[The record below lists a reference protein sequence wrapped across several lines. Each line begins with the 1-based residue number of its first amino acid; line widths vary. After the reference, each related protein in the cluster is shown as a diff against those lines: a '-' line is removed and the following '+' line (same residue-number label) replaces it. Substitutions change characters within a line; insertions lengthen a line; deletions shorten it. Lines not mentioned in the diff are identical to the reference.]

1 MNDSVNSD
9 GSGDVF
15 SDVYSVDEFLELA
28 DRLGKQAEQDQGP
41 SPQLCAVLG
50 RPVGHS
56 LSPVIHL
63 GSAAMIGNDNLTYVR
78 VEAGEPS
85 EVRKLMR
92 HSPECV
98 RGFSVTM
105 PGKSA
110 AHDLAD
116 KVTERAALIG
126 SANTLVPIRDDQDAL
141 TGRWLADN
149 TDVDGLAACLRA
161 VEAAGPGRGIV
172 VGNGGTAR
180 PAVAALAAEGF
191 TAVTVLARSE
201 RALNLQTLV
210 ESYGMEFDWL
220 RFDDPRVA
228 ETCSTA
234 DVVISTVPSAGAAVV
249 AEHLATA
256 AAVVDVIY
264 DPYPTPLMMSARGV
278 GRTVSDGLLMLAG
291 QGVEQFRQFT
301 GDTPST
307 EGMYRLLRAH
317 RRKANGDDDA
327 RQGDPSDNGPDGGTV
342 HTG

>member
-1 MNDSVNSD
+1 MNDDTNH
-9 GSGDVF
+9 
-15 SDVYSVDEFLELA
+15 VYSIDEFLELA
-28 DRLGKQAEQDQGP
+28 ADLDTHTDSERPRA
-41 SPQLCAVLG
+41 LCAVLG
-50 RPVGHS
+50 RPVAHS

-63 GSAAMIGNDNLTYVR
+63 GSAAMLGNDSLVYVR

-85 EVRKLMR
+85 EVRRLMR
-92 HSPECV
+92 NAPACV
-98 RGFSVTM
+98 RGYSVTM

-126 SANTLVPIRDDQDAL
+126 SANTLIPVRTPEGTP
-141 TGRWLADN
+141 TGEWMADN
-149 TDVDGLAACLRA
+149 TDVDGLVACLQA
-161 VEAAGPGRGIV
+161 VESHGPGHGIV

-180 PAVAALAAEGF
+180 PAVAAFAAEGF
-191 TAVTVLARSE
+191 TSVTVLARSE

-220 RFDDPRVA
+220 RFDDDAVGKICA
-228 ETCSTA
+228 GA
-234 DVVISTVPSAGAAVV
+234 DAVISTVPSDGAAVV
-249 AEHLATA
+249 ADHIASA

-264 DPYPTPLMMSARGV
+264 DPYPTPLMLAARRE
-278 GRTVSDGLLMLAG
+278 GRRVSDGLLMLAG

-317 RRKANGDDDA
+317 RRKADPDRDA
-327 RQGDPSDNGPDGGTV
+327 EFPAGTAASV
-342 HTG
+342 LTSESGTGAG

>member
-1 MNDSVNSD
+1 MVNATGNDVAE
-9 GSGDVF
+9 
-15 SDVYSVDEFLELA
+15 VYSVEEFLSLA
-28 DRLGKQAEQDQGP
+28 DELQVRGADGDGSDGGTP
-41 SPQLCAVLG
+41 AQLCAVLG

-63 GSAAMIGNDNLTYVR
+63 GSAAMLDNDSLVYVR
-78 VEAGEPS
+78 VDAGEPS
-85 EVRKLMR
+85 EVRRLMQQ
-92 HSPECV
+92 SPPCV

-116 KVTERAALIG
+116 HVTDRAALIG
-126 SANTLVPIRDDQDAL
+126 SANTLVPVRDADGEP
-141 TGRWLADN
+141 TGSWLADN

-161 VEAAGPGRGIV
+161 VLGEDRDNGAGRGVV

-191 TAVTVLARSE
+191 TSVTVLARSE
-201 RALNLQTLV
+201 RALNLQNLV

-220 RFDDPRVA
+220 RLDDDRLGEVCA
-228 ETCSTA
+228 SADALVSTIPA
-234 DVVISTVPSAGAAVV
+234 AGAAAV

-264 DPYPTPLMMSARGV
+264 DPYPTPLMLAARGA
-278 GRTVSDGLLMLAG
+278 GRPVSDGLLMLAG

-301 GDTPST
+301 GETPST

-317 RRKANGDDDA
+317 RRTMESG
-327 RQGDPSDNGPDGGTV
+327 QGDGDTAGSAGSGG
-342 HTG
+342 